1 MTDGVPAPGFA
12 TQYLR
17 QMRDFRF
24 ADYHAAAHPA
34 GARIPRVPFL
44 A

>member
-1 MTDGVPAPGFA
+1 MYPGFA

-24 ADYHAAAHPA
+24 ADYVAVEQDARVGG
-34 GARIPRVPFL
+34 GARTS

>member
-1 MTDGVPAPGFA
+1 MYPGFA

-24 ADYHAAAHPA
+24 TDYDAVAHHA
-34 GARIPRVPFL
+34 GARVPRVPFL